1 MSEKDTAFYSAA
13 IQGWITSRMERDKS
27 IFILSVLSIGYLVNK
42 NPGNSFLYTCAISL
56 LFASSMACIVI
67 FGENAGYLAK
77 VIQSTECNNIS
88 DKLLGWLDKFL
99 LLSFF
104 SGILITILIGLGYL
118 G

>member
-13 IQGWITSRMERDKS
+13 VQGWIMSKMERDKN
-27 IFILSVLSIGYLVNK
+27 ILILSVLSIGYLLDK

-56 LFASSMACIVI
+56 LFISSISCIII
-67 FGENAGYLAK
+67 FGENARYLSK
-77 VIQSTECNNIS
+77 VVQITGSNNVS
-88 DKLLGWLDKFL
+88 DKLLGWLDRFL

>member
-1 MSEKDTAFYSAA
+1 MSEKDTAFYSASL
-13 IQGWITSRMERDKS
+13 QGWIMSRMERDKS
-27 IFILSVLSIGYLVNK
+27 ILILSILSICYLVNK
-42 NPGNSFLYTCAISL
+42 NPGNNFLYICTISL
-56 LFASSMACIVI
+56 LFASTISCIII
-67 FGENAGYLAK
+67 FGENARYLAK
-77 VIQSTECNNIS
+77 VIQNTECNNIS